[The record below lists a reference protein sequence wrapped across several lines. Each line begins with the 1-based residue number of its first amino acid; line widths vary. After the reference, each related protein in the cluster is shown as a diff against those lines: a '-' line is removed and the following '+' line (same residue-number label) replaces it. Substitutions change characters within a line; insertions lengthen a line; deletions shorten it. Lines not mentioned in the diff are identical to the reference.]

1 MVLSFSGVA
10 GITLSGAFKGWMGR
24 KCSGMEKWPKALI

>member
-1 MVLSFSGVA
+1 MNSYLFDSLVLSISGVA

-24 KCSGMEKWPKALI
+24 K